1 MTSPDAYIAVV
12 DDESA
17 VRTMLGRLLRLAGYE
32 VTAFACGD
40 DFIASLAV
48 RRPDCVVLDIHMQGL
63 SGLDVQTRLCEAE
76 AAIPVVFVTASDDVA
91 LDRSVRQAGGVRLLR
106 KPFSNDDL
114 LEAVGEALQRKARD
128 VS

>member
-1 MTSPDAYIAVV
+1 MP
-12 DDESA
+12 
-17 VRTMLGRLLRLAGYE
+17 
-32 VTAFACGD
+32 
-40 DFIASLAV
+40 
-48 RRPDCVVLDIHMQGL
+48 GL

>member
-1 MTSPDAYIAVV
+1 MTVRAYLV
-12 DDESA
+12 DDEPLA
-17 VRTMLGRLLRLAGYE
+17 IARLARLLDDTGRVEVIGSATDPEEAVAALAS
-32 VTAFACGD
+32 TP
-40 DFIASLAV
+40 
-48 RRPDCVVLDIHMQGL
+48 PDVCFLDIHMPGL